1 MTDQFLANPDLVKE
15 IASSTPDER
24 LKKRDF
30 WLAQRWFA
38 GILIISLGALYLLAP
53 YTYIFAGGWVFLTIF
68 VQLLAV
74 WGAAITVK
82 ALASLEVEMAIVT
95 LVEARGDQYLREIKS
110 QRRSM
115 VNLDDLEREMLP
127 HNPSS
132 PPPAMIRLFQ
142 QICKEAK
149 DRRFESSVQVIQP
162 YQEEPLDD
170 IFKLQNLQKIA
181 LWLGILGTFIGL
193 LLAIQKVMD
202 SAPKEGEDLPLQKIL
217 IGMFSDLYI
226 SFSASLAGLEV
237 AVILGFFLFL
247 LRKMQV
253 IYFRNMESAAVT
265 TLSLARHSINSD
277 MLLSEFAQIG
287 SSINTLTTQV
297 YDQNQAMARKIAE
310 IERQMRGQTDRIENG
325 AASLAKAGSEF
336 KDLLAKLSENQ
347 RGFLSDVKSVY
358 DAVSLKNLS
367 ATMQD
372 NLSKVSDNI
381 TRSLDPSVAKIAEQ
395 LLAFNQSIQT
405 ISQTVNAQTAA
416 ASANAQRIEQ
426 HLKNQ
431 ATESVNVIREMH
443 NQLRTNLALMGASSP
458 QAFMNQ
464 ISGLSQT
471 LAELNKTILQTS
483 RHSHPRRRTLQE
495 RLAMWDWR
503 FWR

>member
-1 MTDQFLANPDLVKE
+1 MTDQFLANPDLINE

-24 LKKRDF
+24 LKKQDF

-38 GILIISLGALYLLAP
+38 GILVASLCALYLLAP
-53 YTYIFAGGWVFLTIF
+53 YTYIFAGGWILLTIF

-74 WGAAITVK
+74 WGAVITAK
-82 ALASLEVEMAIVT
+82 AVASLEVEMAIVT
-95 LVEARGDQYLREIKS
+95 LVEARGDRYLREIKS
-110 QRRSM
+110 QKRSM
-115 VNLDDLEREMLP
+115 IDLDSLEREMLP

-162 YQEEPLDD
+162 YQEEPLED

-193 LLAIQKVMD
+193 LLAIQRVMS
-202 SAPKEGEDLPLQKIL
+202 SAPKEGDDLPLQKIL
-217 IGMFSDLYI
+217 VGMFGDLYI

-247 LRKMQV
+247 LRKKQV

-277 MLLSEFAQIG
+277 MLLAEFNQIG
-287 SSINTLTTQV
+287 SSINTLSTQF
-297 YDQNQAMARKIAE
+297 YDQNQAMTQKIAD
-310 IERQMRGQTDRIENG
+310 IDKQMRKVTDRIENG
-325 AASLAKAGSEF
+325 AGSLAKAGSEF
-336 KDLLAKLSENQ
+336 DDLLTKLSENQ
-347 RGFLSDVKSVY
+347 RGFLRDVKSVY
-358 DAVSLKNLS
+358 DAVSLKDISVTL
-367 ATMQD
+367 QD
-372 NLSKVSDNI
+372 NLGKMSDNI
-381 TRSLDPSVAKIAEQ
+381 ARTLDPSVAKIKEQ

-405 ISQTVNAQTAA
+405 ISQTVSAQTNAS
-416 ASANAQRIEQ
+416 SANAKQIEQ

-443 NQLRTNLALMGASSP
+443 NQLRANLALMGASSP

-464 ISGLSQT
+464 VSELSKI
-471 LAELNKTILQTS
+471 LVKLNETILQTNRSSYS
-483 RHSHPRRRTLQE
+483 RKRTLQE